1 MLLAKGQRNVIVYLY
16 KVIILYCIRIMS
28 LVIVFGLFFSQKRH
42 SKAPQKKNIL
52 RRSHDSKEY
61 YYSRRRLSSLLSH
74 PLARPFVVKEE
85 EKDLIKRE

>member
-42 SKAPQKKNIL
+42 SKAPQKKTFFVVPTTLKNTTTHDDDSRLFSLIL
-52 RRSHDSKEY
+52 SPV
-61 YYSRRRLSSLLSH
+61 LLS
-74 PLARPFVVKEE
+74 
-85 EKDLIKRE
+85 